1 MAEVAGV
8 VRLGQEVIPFPGAV
22 SGILV
27 NVILAVVPSLGG
39 IHPILQPLMIGPHV
53 DH

>member
-1 MAEVAGV
+1 MAEMARV
-8 VRLGQEVIPFPGAV
+8 VRLGQEVVPFPGAV

-27 NVILAVVPSLGG
+27 NVVLAVVPSLGG
-39 IHPILQPLMIGPHV
+39 LHPLLQPLMIGPHI